1 MEIEQSA
8 GGSRERI
15 PEGEDPTAISA
26 DLGEGKATQIPTEN
40 PRSCG
45 KCQIACNVALAPPQH
60 KPTRNYWPRED
71 STPVKEQAQN
81 LYKYTV
87 KIEGRK

>member
-40 PRSCG
+40 PDRVG
-45 KCQIACNVALAPPQH
+45 NA
-60 KPTRNYWPRED
+60 R
-71 STPVKEQAQN
+71 
-81 LYKYTV
+81 
-87 KIEGRK
+87 